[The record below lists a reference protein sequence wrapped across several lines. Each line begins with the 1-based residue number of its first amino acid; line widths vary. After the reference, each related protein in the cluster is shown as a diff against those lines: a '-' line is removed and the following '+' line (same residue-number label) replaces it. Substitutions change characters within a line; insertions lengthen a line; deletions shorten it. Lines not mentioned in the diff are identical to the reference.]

1 MRDTYGSDFL
11 TIADDDGTEY
21 ELEVLSSLE
30 YNGATYL
37 AVLPAAVPGQPE
49 DLQVTILKSVDEA
62 GETILTTVDDEQEL
76 ETVHMLLIDQL
87 YEEEE

>member
-11 TIADDDGTEY
+11 TITADDGTEY
-21 ELEVLSSLE
+21 ELEVLSSID

-49 DLQVTILKSVDEA
+49 DLQVTILKSVDED
-62 GETILTTVDDEQEL
+62 GDSILTTVDDEQEL

-87 YEEEE
+87 YEEE

>member
-11 TIADDDGTEY
+11 TITDDDGTEY
-21 ELEVLSSLE
+21 ELEVLSSID

-49 DLQVTILKSVDEA
+49 DLQVTILKSVDED
-62 GETILTTVDDEQEL
+62 GDSILTTVDDEQEL

-87 YEEEE
+87 YEEE

>member
-49 DLQVTILKSVDEA
+49 DLQVTILKSVEEA

-87 YEEEE
+87 YEEE